1 MTWALL
7 SLACNQLRL
16 SHTFYDAFLG
26 TFPQQENR
34 NNKTRTLRWSNTGT
48 ARCGPLD
55 GASTTVNNRSY
66 FGEVHGRPQPGPH
79 ALHQHALLCGQ
90 QVVLHGFDEVI
101 FARTAVLHQRFL
113 LYPLREDSRQALW
126 GEELVRENMLREHT
140 GKKQSICPV
149 QTNLCAGTWPTEDH
163 DQEKK
168 KRKSRWKAGWD
179 LGLWG
184 FTWDSPPMMSQHKWI
199 WRCKDSDLGSQEK
212 WTAGS
217 STGRDNAITSWYSLP
232 TQKSKWKETQTT

>member
-26 TFPQQENR
+26 TFPQQENGK
-34 NNKTRTLRWSNTGT
+34 NKTRTLRWSNTGT

-55 GASTTVNNRSY
+55 GASITVNNRSY
-66 FGEVHGRPQPGPH
+66 FGKVHGCPQPGPH

-113 LYPLREDSRQALW
+113 LYPLREESRQALW
-126 GEELVRENMLREHT
+126 GEELVRGNMLREHT
-140 GKKQSICPV
+140 GKKQSVCPV
-149 QTNLCAGTWPTEDH
+149 QTNLCAGTWPMEDH
-163 DQEKK
+163 DK
-168 KRKSRWKAGWD
+168 KRKRGN
-179 LGLWG
+179 LGERQDGTWG
-184 FTWDSPPMMSQHKWI
+184 FGVLLGIHPPMMSQHKWI
-199 WRCKDSDLGSQEK
+199 WRCKDSDLGFQEK

-232 TQKSKWKETQTT
+232 TQKSKWKETQIT